1 MSSLP
6 LLQERRARGPLSR
19 GRRVIGA
26 ALALALT
33 ATLGAAAYRPPA
45 TAPDAGIAGLEA
57 IPPPPGGRSW
67 APAPTVVDGLTTL
80 ATSGADGFALHTA
93 GGPVTFLPGVNLGST
108 KPGHQPGELPG
119 TARDYRNWFAAMA
132 WLGIRVVRV
141 YTIHPPA
148 FYTELVRHNRAHPDR
163 PLYLMQGV
171 YLPDESYVR
180 ARDLYAGGGTAAF
193 TRELTDAVG
202 AVHGDLHRDVAPGR
216 ASGDWTADASPWLA
230 AWIAGV
236 EWDPYAVDGT
246 DRRHPDAP
254 AHAGRYFRATPDATA
269 TERWIAARLDELA
282 TAQAARGRSVPIAH
296 ANWPTTDPL
305 RHPEEPL
312 EQEDLVGVDANHVV
326 PTPAWP
332 GGTFASYHAYPYY
345 PDFQRHEPALQAFQY
360 RGRADPYA
368 GYLDALKRHHAAA
381 GIPVMITEFGVPS
394 SIGSAHAAPLGR
406 DQGGHSEQAAMRLDA
421 ELMGLI
427 QDLGLAGALVFAW
440 ADEWFKFTWNTINHQ
455 EPAERRSLWHD
466 PLTNEQHFGLVAT
479 DATGAVNDAV
489 HRLGPV
495 TARVDESYVH
505 LRVRA
510 PGAKTLTIGFDTLP
524 GEAAGAPPYASG
536 RSAETAFALDLAGRS
551 GEAWIRADLDP
562 LPLDYRGGADASH
575 GSSVSRNGWTRYRL
589 TTNRDLVIPTTGQR
603 LPAEFVDVGVLR
615 HGTWDPR
622 ANGFDNRALWRVE
635 GDDVVLRVPWGLAG
649 FADPSSKA
657 VLVPRNDRPTTV
669 AADGVELTVAI
680 DGVERPAGR
689 LTWESWQ
696 RVGYAERL
704 KDGARAVRDAFV
716 RTAANGEQ

>member
-6 LLQERRARGPLSR
+6 MLQERRAGGPLSR
-19 GRRVIGA
+19 PRRVIGA
-26 ALALALT
+26 ALALVLT
-33 ATLGAAAYRPPA
+33 AALGAAGHRAPQS
-45 TAPDAGIAGLEA
+45 APDAGIARLDSV
-57 IPPPPGGRSW
+57 PPPPGGRSW
-67 APAPTVVDGLTTL
+67 APAPVRVDGLAAL
-80 ATSGADGFALHTA
+80 ATSNADGFALHTA

-119 TARDYRNWFAAMA
+119 TADDYRRWFAAMA
-132 WLGIRVVRV
+132 WLGVRVVRV

-148 FYTELVRHNRAHPDR
+148 FYSELLRHNRASPER
-163 PLYLMQGV
+163 PLYLVQGV
-171 YLPDESYVR
+171 YLPDESYVQT
-180 ARDLYAGGGTAAF
+180 RDLYQGAGTEAF
-193 TRELTDAVG
+193 TRELRDAVE
-202 AVHGDLHRDVAPGR
+202 AVHGNLHRDVTPGR
-216 ASGDWTADASPWLA
+216 AAGDWTADVSPWLA

-236 EWDPYAVDGT
+236 EWDPYAVDST
-246 DRRHPDAP
+246 DRRNPNAP
-254 AHAGRYFRATPDATA
+254 AHDGKYFRSTPEASP

-282 TAQAARGRSVPIAH
+282 TAQAAHGLSVPIAH

-312 EQEDLVGVDANHVV
+312 EQEDLVGVDANHIL

-345 PDFQRHEPALQAFQY
+345 PDFQRHEPALQAFRY
-360 RGRADPYA
+360 RGRGDPYA
-368 GYLDALKRHHAAA
+368 GYLDALKRHHAGA
-381 GIPVMITEFGVPS
+381 GMPTMITEFGVPS
-394 SIGSAHAAPLGR
+394 SIGSAHVGPLGR
-406 DQGGHSEQAAMRLDA
+406 DQGGHSEREAMAMDA
-421 ELMGLI
+421 ELMDLI

-440 ADEWFKFTWNTINHQ
+440 TDEWFKFTWNTINHQ

-466 PLTNEQHFGLVAT
+466 PLTNEQHFGLIAM

-489 HRLGPV
+489 TRLGPV

-510 PGAKTLTIGFDTLP
+510 PGAKRLTIGFDTLP
-524 GEAAGAPPYASG
+524 GEAAGAPPGATS
-536 RSAETAFALDLAGRS
+536 RSPETAFALDLAART
-551 GEAWIRADLDP
+551 GEAWIRSDLDP
-562 LPLDYRGGADASH
+562 MPLDYAGGFGTRPPAL
-575 GSSVSRNGWTRYRL
+575 NGWTRYQL

-603 LPAEFVDVGVLR
+603 LPAEFLDVGTLR
-615 HGTWDPR
+615 YGGWDPL
-622 ANGFDNRALWRVE
+622 ANDFDNRALWRIE

-657 VLVPRNDRPTTV
+657 VLVPRGRQATAQV
-669 AADGVELTVAI
+669 VDGVDLNVSI
-680 DGVERPAGR
+680 DGNDTAVGH

-716 RTAANGEQ
+716 RTAANGEH